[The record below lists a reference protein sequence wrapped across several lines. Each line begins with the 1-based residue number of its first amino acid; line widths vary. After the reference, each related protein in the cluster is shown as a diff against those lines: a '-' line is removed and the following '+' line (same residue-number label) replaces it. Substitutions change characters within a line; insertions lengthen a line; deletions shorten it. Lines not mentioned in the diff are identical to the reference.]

1 MAGAILPRPRSR
13 TIDGGTDVTRHYPT
27 QSQTVRSIGRARA
40 AAVEL
45 AIVAAIALVAGASA
59 LAAETVRT
67 VGSLALYL
75 GVVPAEMLQGHP
87 GEHPEKKMHR
97 GASDLRR
104 QRHVLIAVFD
114 AASGARIEDAVVTA
128 KVGEPGLAKME
139 KRLEAMP
146 IGGAASY
153 GNFFSMPGGTYEI
166 DVRVLVP
173 STGKVIDT
181 RFTYAVPR

>member
-1 MAGAILPRPRSR
+1 MSR
-13 TIDGGTDVTRHYPT
+13 HCL
-27 QSQTVRSIGRARA
+27 SQTRTVGLVSRLRA
-40 AAVEL
+40 ATAEL
-45 AIVAAIALVAGASA
+45 TIVAVIALAAGASA
-59 LAAETVRT
+59 LAAEMVRT
-67 VGSLALYL
+67 VGGLAIYL

-114 AASGARIEDAVVTA
+114 AATGARIEDAVVTA
-128 KVGEPGLAKME
+128 KVGEPGLAKVE

-153 GNFFSMPGGTYEI
+153 GNFFSMRAGTYEI
-166 DVRVLVP
+166 DVRVLVA
-173 STGKVIDT
+173 STGKLVDT